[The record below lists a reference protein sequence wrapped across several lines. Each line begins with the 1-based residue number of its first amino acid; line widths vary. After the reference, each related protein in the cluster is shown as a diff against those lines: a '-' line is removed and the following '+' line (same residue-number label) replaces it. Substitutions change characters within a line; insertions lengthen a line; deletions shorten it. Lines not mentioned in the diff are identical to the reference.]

1 MKKTPSTS
9 EKKEKYMM
17 GMLVCMNEVKN
28 SATKRIKTRTQTRV
42 YPLVIWNSLWQSTNM
57 NMKTCRII
65 LYIIKNRK
73 GALQIWKSALHILK
87 ALQKSP
93 TILVSTVPVYFRRD
107 KRVGTKIT
115 KMKIVQ

>member
-57 NMKTCRII
+57 NINTCNKV
-65 LYIIKNRK
+65 LLFIIKNRK
-73 GALQIWKSALHILK
+73 GALQI
-87 ALQKSP
+87 
-93 TILVSTVPVYFRRD
+93 R
-107 KRVGTKIT
+107 
-115 KMKIVQ
+115 KMHCRF